1 MIRRPLDALL
11 ARLGSESNLLRLLNA
26 LPLGVAILG
35 PDGRVGAVNRALAG
49 VDVGTLALGPG
60 RWGTH
65 MASLGVPVRF
75 SEISHVNAICELMM
89 MHDFLTPDVSLGTHF
104 FGELVEMNILYFAL
118 FPGREGNR
126 LNLDALMGAPTRL
139 AELAP
144 EQAGMEHVIRVVRA
158 DDLNPD
164 GVWLVADG
172 LERQVTV
179 SLCPPMLRGSVGV

>member
-1 MIRRPLDALL
+1 M
-11 ARLGSESNLLRLLNA
+11 
-26 LPLGVAILG
+26 
-35 PDGRVGAVNRALAG
+35 NRALAA
-49 VDVGTLALGPG
+49 VDVGALAIGPG

-75 SEISHVNAICELMM
+75 SEISRMTAICELMM
-89 MHDFLTPDVSLGTHF
+89 MHELLTPDVSLGTHF

-126 LNLDALMGAPTRL
+126 LNLDAVMKAPNRL

-144 EQAGMEHVIRVVRA
+144 EAAALGAALRVVRA
-158 DDLNPD
+158 DDLNLD

-172 LERQVTV
+172 VERTVNV